1 MTKILTDLSKAAL
14 AKAVTENCYAFS
26 PFSHNWKGAEIYAG
40 SDVNWVVTD
49 IPFAPSNCAFHTNL
63 TPENADAA
71 IEKFKAKGR
80 EKNVPLGWYICQDTR
95 PKDFGKILEAH
106 GFASRGE
113 APGMAID
120 LQAMNE
126 NVPVPEGLEIIEVKD
141 DKELRAW
148 CHVVCA
154 GFGAPPQAEPTFVKL
169 FQTEIEYKQPMR
181 FFLGLFDGQPVSSS
195 MSFLAE
201 GVVGIYM
208 VATLPEARKKGAAY
222 TVTQKA
228 LREGRSRGYRVGVLQ
243 ASKMGEPVYKRM
255 GFNPVCR
262 VSDYQWSP
270 ENYRDK
276 PEGA

>member
-1 MTKILTDLSKAAL
+1 MVKISTDLSSTAL
-14 AKAVTENCYAFS
+14 AKAVAENCYAFT
-26 PFSHNWKGAEIYAG
+26 PFSHGWKDADTYDGK
-40 SDVNWVVTD
+40 DVNWVVTN
-49 IPFAPSNCAFHTNL
+49 IPFAPSNSAFHTNL
-63 TPENADAA
+63 TPENAGAA

-80 EKNVPLGWYICQDTR
+80 EKNVPLGWYICRDTR
-95 PKDFGKILEAH
+95 PKDFVKILEAH
-106 GFASRGE
+106 GFTSRGD

-126 NVPVPEGLEIIEVKD
+126 SEPVPEGLKIIEVKD
-141 DKELRAW
+141 NKTLKEW

-154 GFGAPPQAEPTFVKL
+154 GFGAPPHAEPTFVKL
-169 FQTEIEYKQPMR
+169 FQTELAYKQPMK
-181 FFLGLFDGQPVSSS
+181 FYLGLFDGQPVSSS

-222 TVTQKA
+222 AVTQRA
-228 LREGRSRGYRVGVLQ
+228 LREGRAQGYRVGILQ

-255 GFNPVCR
+255 GFQEVCR

-270 ENYRDK
+270 ENYQNGPK
-276 PEGA
+276 GV